1 MVGPRPNATYVG
13 QKGGHAKVARAPC
26 ASVVPD
32 PRTGEDITRGNA
44 QQLFSFGD
52 TAGKAPIKTVP
63 GGANASIIFNTWQ
76 MGREQRGWADHNE
89 PACLTAD
96 TSATPPQAVWSPCT
110 ALQAWKLPLPPN
122 ATQLFFFDAATQ
134 QIRSALED
142 ASYCL
147 AASVGTADGV
157 EFQPCRRSD
166 LRQVWSYNGTMPAGN
181 GTLQNKGSS
190 DCLTSLPNQLEVQ
203 TRTLPEFDYGMSIGS
218 RFYFFNR

>member
-1 MVGPRPNATYVG
+1 MRRTCCRQCLQCCGTIPPGREILIPRAFRTTRSGGTLTTFLRAKYPAVVVGGLA
-13 QKGGHAKVARAPC
+13 
-26 ASVVPD
+26 AS
-32 PRTGEDITRGNA
+32 
-44 QQLFSFGD
+44 
-52 TAGKAPIKTVP
+52 APIGYYDK
-63 GGANASIIFNTWQ
+63 
-76 MGREQRGWADHNE
+76 RGWADHNE